1 MTSWSRNV
9 GLLDSLTFYY
19 SFILRDRMA
28 ELTGEEVNSAMN
40 ELERKEAFEAKRQQ
54 SLANKLRDELE

>member
-1 MTSWSRNV
+1 
-9 GLLDSLTFYY
+9 
-19 SFILRDRMA
+19 MA